1 MGENLSWGENKQRMR
16 DQEFQYVLITGAPYT
31 DKDVNQPS
39 ATTDDILISHYLQP
53 QNFVVAVE

>member
-1 MGENLSWGENKQRMR
+1 MR

-39 ATTDDILISHYLQP
+39 ATTDDIPISHYLQP

>member
-1 MGENLSWGENKQRMR
+1 MK
-16 DQEFQYVLITGAPYT
+16 DQEFQYVLITGATYT

-53 QNFVVAVE
+53 QNFVVATE